1 MEIKRAKAKQ
11 EMQNKE
17 KRKSDTV
24 IRVLELEQMLSE
36 IVVTSGKMVM
46 GLFLQEI

>member
-1 MEIKRAKAKQ
+1 MEFKRVKAKQ

-24 IRVLELEQMLSE
+24 IWVLELEQ
-36 IVVTSGKMVM
+36 I
-46 GLFLQEI
+46 

>member
-1 MEIKRAKAKQ
+1 MEIKRVKAKQ

-24 IRVLELEQMLSE
+24 IWVPELEQIWSE
-36 IVVTSGKMVM
+36 IVITGQNGHGAVW
-46 GLFLQEI
+46 QQI

>member
-1 MEIKRAKAKQ
+1 MPRKTKANRRMEIKRVKAKQ

-24 IRVLELEQMLSE
+24 IWVLELEQISE
-36 IVVTSGKMVM
+36 IVIT
-46 GLFLQEI
+46 